1 MKKICVFTGTRAEY
15 GLLQPLLTAIEK
27 DKELELQLIVS
38 GMHLS
43 DEFGLTYQL
52 IEADGFRIDE
62 KIETLL
68 GSDSPSGVC
77 KSMGLG
83 MIGYQGALE
92 RLSPDI
98 LIILGDRFET
108 FTIVACALV
117 LNLPVAHIHGGEKTT
132 GAIDEGFR
140 HAITKM
146 SHLHFTCA
154 PPYRERVI
162 QLGEHPDRVFNVGAL
177 GVENIKNLPLL
188 KEDAFRSKY
197 GISRNRQYVL
207 ATFHPVTLESEKAEV
222 QFNELLSALLDKR
235 FKDLSI
241 IITKAN
247 ADACGRRINKRIDA
261 FALENKKRV
270 MAFTSMGQIK
280 YLSAMKYAT
289 AVVGNSSSGILEAPS
304 FKIPVV
310 NIGKRQNGRIS
321 ADNIIHC
328 PTQKALIVEALTKAI
343 SPDFRD
349 NLASMNSPFDKKDT
363 AKSIK
368 NIIKTTD
375 VSGIVIKEFF
385 DIKPF

>member
-1 MKKICVFTGTRAEY
+1 MKRICVFTGTRADY
-15 GLLQPLLTAIEK
+15 GLLQPLMTAIEK
-27 DKELELQLIVS
+27 DKDLKLQLIVS

-68 GSDSPSGVC
+68 GSDSASGVC
-77 KSMGLG
+77 NSMGLG
-83 MIGYQGALE
+83 MIGYQAALE
-92 RLSPDI
+92 RLSPDV
-98 LIILGDRFET
+98 LIVLGDRFET

-132 GAIDEGFR
+132 GAIDDGFR

-154 PPYRERVI
+154 DPYRERVI

-177 GVENIKNLPLL
+177 GVENIRSLPLL
-188 KEDAFRSKY
+188 EEDIFRSKY
-197 GISRNRQYVL
+197 RISRNRQYFL
-207 ATFHPVTLESEKAEV
+207 LTFHPVTQESEKAET
-222 QFNELLSALLDKR
+222 QFNELLSALSDER

-247 ADACGRRINKRIDA
+247 ADTCGRKINKRIDA
-261 FALENKKRV
+261 FTLEHKKRV
-270 MAFTSMGQIK
+270 MAFTSMGQVN

-310 NIGKRQNGRIS
+310 NIGQRQNGRIS

-328 PTQKALIVEALTKAI
+328 PTQKTMIVKALTKAI
-343 SPDFRD
+343 SPGYRD
-349 NLASMNSPFDKKDT
+349 NLYSMKSPFDKKDT

-375 VSGIVIKEFF
+375 VSGIVIKDFF
-385 DIKPF
+385 DIKTF